1 MIKYRVV
8 HEIMLFYVSTAF
20 VVLLPDCQ
28 FLITCINCGCFI
40 HVHKLGLIWC
50 EIYILAHHN
59 AELTGS
65 MVPVLFYSLS
75 VRL

>member
-20 VVLLPDCQ
+20 VILLPDCQ

-50 EIYILAHHN
+50 EMYI
-59 AELTGS
+59 
-65 MVPVLFYSLS
+65 MPI
-75 VRL
+75 